1 MNKHS
6 PIKKK
11 YSKPSEGEL
20 LKITILDV
28 EKRTIGWSPGLKRS
42 VYINE
47 STQQEVIEELKR
59 VREAEVVTAYDQMND
74 KTLFIELDELEHE
87 QFNKIYDQYLET
99 SGQVFYTRK
108 KEGRKMRS
116 VFIFD
121 NNAGIKED
129 VDVPEK
135 KILFELYKETQ

>member
-6 PIKKK
+6 PTKKK

-20 LKITILDV
+20 MAITVLDI

-47 STQQEVIEELKR
+47 STQQEVVGELKR
-59 VREAEVVTAYDQMND
+59 IREAEVVTAYDQMND
-74 KTLFIELDELEHE
+74 KTVFIELGELEQE
-87 QFNKIYDQYLET
+87 QFNTVYDQYLE
-99 SGQVFYTRK
+99 SGGQIFYTRN

-116 VFIFD
+116 VFMFD
-121 NNAGIKED
+121 KSAGIKEG

-135 KILFELYKETQ
+135 KLLFG